1 MPGGA
6 ASGTQRGTSAL
17 SLRPLIVTREFYLKY
32 VNFISNKIVTR
43 KYITSLVV
51 QWLGFCASPARNS
64 GSLVG
69 ELRAC
74 VWCGMAY
81 VGVCIY
87 TYKHMGATS
96 DCVARSGGRDPI
108 IPGIMFGTEL
118 FLVIISLTSPKLVEK
133 EPN

>member
-1 MPGGA
+1 MPGSA

-64 GSLVG
+64 GTLVG

-87 TYKHMGATS
+87 TYKHTGATS

>member
-1 MPGGA
+1 MPGSA

-64 GSLVG
+64 GTLVG

-87 TYKHMGATS
+87 TYKHTGATS

-108 IPGIMFGTEL
+108 IPGIMFGAEL